1 MSVGIDFWLTFC
13 VLVQCHLD
21 WRVRPNILYVI
32 AEWEFAMVKITPNY
46 KHQFYSSSSLML
58 FISLLPSVIMER
70 IIECQETHF
79 LRLTVKRFR
88 HSTDVK
94 CELFNGVEDAI
105 SLLVYPACTPRIDVQ
120 SASHLHTQGEVPCYV
135 EYYLSR
141 FVWGFCLS
149 IRDQQKDNYR
159 RRHIVT
165 ILP

>member
-1 MSVGIDFWLTFC
+1 MGIDFWLTFC

-120 SASHLHTQGEVPCYV
+120 LRHIFTRKGRSHFTLNITFG
-135 EYYLSR
+135 R
-141 FVWGFCLS
+141 FV
-149 IRDQQKDNYR
+149 
-159 RRHIVT
+159 H
-165 ILP
+165 

>member
-1 MSVGIDFWLTFC
+1 MQIYNALINSILSVGIDFWLTFC

-94 CELFNGVEDAI
+94 CELFNGVEELQYLCWSI
-105 SLLVYPACTPRIDVQ
+105 PHVHHEQMYSL
-120 SASHLHTQGEVPCYV
+120 
-135 EYYLSR
+135 
-141 FVWGFCLS
+141 
-149 IRDQQKDNYR
+149 
-159 RRHIVT
+159 RHIFT
-165 ILP
+165 RKGRSHFTLNIT

>member
-1 MSVGIDFWLTFC
+1 MSSWLAGTS
-13 VLVQCHLD
+13 QH
-21 WRVRPNILYVI
+21 LYVI

-120 SASHLHTQGEVPCYV
+120 FASHLHTQGEVPFYV

-149 IRDQQKDNYR
+149 IWDQQKDNYR